1 MASPLEPTQSTASN
15 LSGAAG
21 SVFRTTRWTVV
32 RLAQAGDPEAA
43 REGMERLA
51 QTYWYPLY
59 AFARRQGL
67 NEADAKDSTQVFLA
81 RMVTGSLLQS
91 VDASKGRFR
100 SFLLSCYKNHLADE
114 RERAQ
119 AIKRGGQVE
128 FVRLDTS
135 GADALYR
142 SEPMGL
148 NSEDHYDRDWAQSL
162 MAEVL
167 EKLRLECARSRK
179 LDRFEA
185 LVLFLIDDPS
195 TQEQAQLQ
203 NKLALGESGLRTAL
217 QRLRFRFGEYVWTE
231 IARTVAEVE
240 DVEEETRYLLGILS
254 RTDAFR
260 PLIRKN

>member
-1 MASPLEPTQSTASN
+1 M
-15 LSGAAG
+15 
-21 SVFRTTRWTVV
+21 
-32 RLAQAGDPEAA
+32 RLAQAGDPAA
-43 REGMERLA
+43 AQEGMECLA

-67 NEADAKDSTQVFLA
+67 SESDAKDATQGFLA
-81 RMVTGSLLQS
+81 RMVAGNLLES

-100 SFLLSCYKNHLADE
+100 SFLLTCYKNHLTDE

-119 AIKRGGQVE
+119 AIKRGGHVE
-128 FVRLDTS
+128 FVGLDTS
-135 GADALYR
+135 GADALYQNE
-142 SEPMGL
+142 SVGL
-148 NSEDHYDRDWAQSL
+148 NVEDHYDRDWAQSL
-162 MAEVL
+162 MVVVL
-167 EKLRLECARSRK
+167 ERLREECARSRK

-195 TQEQAQLQ
+195 TQEQAQLR

-231 IARTVAEVE
+231 IARTVAEVA

-260 PLIRKN
+260 SLARTS